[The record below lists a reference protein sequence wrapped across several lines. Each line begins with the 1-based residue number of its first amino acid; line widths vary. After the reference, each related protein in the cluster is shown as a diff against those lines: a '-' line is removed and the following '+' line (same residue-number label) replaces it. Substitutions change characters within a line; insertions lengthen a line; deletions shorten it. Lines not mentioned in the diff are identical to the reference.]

1 MADGPMSALQD
12 LQHWQQ
18 QLEASVQALLEINQG
33 INSAAH
39 GVLSLVN
46 SENGKTEEKRTTRV
60 KSSKVDEDSEKF
72 ELSASGAPVMLK
84 SAAKSRA
91 TEYSKKEEKKSA
103 KTGLRLLE
111 HWRERFVI
119 CEEDAT
125 AIYNQFYSARNMLVA
140 KSQRRRTTIEHVKS
154 FCSYNI
160 SGIYL
165 LTMFWNCLTI
175 FLVSMDLIF
184 VPASLGWPE
193 VLGGTLSTYYQVT
206 PGLWLMDIV
215 MSIVFLRLRGSG
227 REDYFQFFRRK
238 MPLDLAL
245 VVVDIVLLVS
255 ENGDVALLRALRLL
269 RTAKF
274 RSMLAS
280 MESQVAARGNISFIY
295 WSTILQC
302 VAVILLA
309 NHCLACTIFYVG
321 RLGKRLDMPNWLDT
335 YLVLDLSH
343 PFQYMMSFNLVL
355 AEYTPAPYPYRAQ
368 NELEQILILVI
379 ILSCLPLLGAQIG
392 KISGTLNSMKEK
404 AKEREHVKRDLQRWL
419 RKTSVPAQLNARMV
433 MALDDVL
440 NSAESPLDVKDPL
453 ALNFLPS
460 TLVQELRVVKTGQKL
475 SRHSFFSLLMDERL
489 AVSGQLTSAFRTFIA
504 VLGEQIF
511 HSGRKAE
518 GLFVTINGRWTL
530 QATDLPTT
538 NSGRYGHSEE
548 DGRIS
553 LYEMQEDGL
562 ELREDSWV
570 GELALYTDLTHSASL
585 SSKTY
590 AKAFSASANDFAQ
603 AVKESPAVVVAI
615 HEYAVSILRQQRAV
629 SEEVCWELLP
639 SEAVQEA
646 TSLTQISELLMPG
659 TSRMHAL
666 KNTQAV
672 DFSMLMEKVHSVQS
686 VPELLDAIVR
696 CIVELQEESGLYSQ
710 LQHQDEA
717 KRAQLSV
724 LSAIWL
730 LQDSYE
736 QITSLQSPEQRL
748 TRSTWSAIR
757 ELINPKGMSS
767 QELIAVLVLLGL
779 RGLSKNSDFAKLC
792 PPSERR
798 SPEKVLEYAIEGL
811 ECYMPS
817 IASLDTEALDHV
829 TATVRMLG
837 DFNFA
842 QFLQGENNPHS
853 VWMLQSS
860 IEAEG
865 TNVYKMFL
873 LTHVCILC
881 GVTGAMKRDDALYGS
896 LFLNELNGRTVLRA
910 LRCLQDIVGQEPQ
923 DVFWHYI
930 GSRAEALDMP
940 VQQPAHLVLARLA
953 CLTRTLEPQ
962 RLQVIQ
968 ESWAQL
974 ADREREALYEIFLLD
989 GHMHKAFIFLY
1000 LPLFLTNCTGN
1011 EDLGLK
1017 CGLQFLV
1024 ELHHKLIDHRCLNQ
1038 TGPTVKVDISSLA
1051 SLAEDVEDLRTLR
1064 KCLEYARIVKAGNNI
1079 TVLLTTESYQI
1090 LTGQLVDQNRQAD
1103 LLELLAQ
1110 QQLRVEALLR
1120 GQTRGSLMVPT
1131 LTKEPE
1137 DDDQVISSSTF

>member
-511 HSGRKAE
+511 HSG
-518 GLFVTINGRWTL
+518 
-530 QATDLPTT
+530 
-538 NSGRYGHSEE
+538 
-548 DGRIS
+548 
-553 LYEMQEDGL
+553 
-562 ELREDSWV
+562 
-570 GELALYTDLTHSASL
+570 
-585 SSKTY
+585 
-590 AKAFSASANDFAQ
+590 
-603 AVKESPAVVVAI
+603 
-615 HEYAVSILRQQRAV
+615 
-629 SEEVCWELLP
+629 
-639 SEAVQEA
+639 
-646 TSLTQISELLMPG
+646 LTQISELLMPG

-1120 GQTRGSLMVPT
+1120 GQTRGSLMVPI